1 MQLMHASHEMKS
13 EKHTMRSVTV
23 YTVTRD
29 ARACRIACRVAA
41 SKRLARSDPGSGPA
55 AAALLSCPTLLRPVL
70 VLSRI
75 GDKEIGLTRPALGAD
90 YYLTSLT
97 SVKHRED

>member
-55 AAALLSCPTLLRPVL
+55 AFVVQGSDTFALTLLTLLHKPPPPL
-70 VLSRI
+70 QL
-75 GDKEIGLTRPALGAD
+75 K
-90 YYLTSLT
+90 
-97 SVKHRED
+97 